1 MQATTY
7 EYMYL
12 HDILP
17 YTNVTEQCIL
27 CLPVNPA
34 IRVQILAGTGGNIF
48 ALLYITHFYCLAVEA
63 GFYGEE
69 VECLP

>member
-12 HDILP
+12 LASDILP
-17 YTNVTEQCIL
+17 YTNVTGQCIL

-34 IRVQILAGTGGNIF
+34 IRVQMTGWNIF
-48 ALLYITHFYCLAVEA
+48 AILYITHFNCLVVEA
-63 GFYGEE
+63 GFYSQV